1 MRSNDVFSAQ
11 TTRATVD
18 TNDSATTIDTINAF
32 NVIATAGRNCLSH
45 TIVEIQ
51 IMNSTNPGSIE
62 QLSYLSVAID
72 AAHVGGRILQD
83 WIGRFSVREKSRA
96 NLVTEADE
104 ASQSA
109 IVQTLKNH
117 FPQHG
122 FLGEEDLNDRNAATE
137 ALWIIDPLD
146 GTSNYVHGFPYY
158 AVSIAL
164 WLRDH
169 IEVGVIY
176 DPTRDETFAAGVG
189 NGATLNDRQ
198 IRTSGESELKS
209 AMAMA
214 SLPVA
219 TDPENPAVKRF
230 LKALTK
236 LQTVQRSGSAA
247 LNLAYVA
254 SGRIDCFWSSSL
266 HPWDVAAGALLV
278 AESGGSI
285 TKLDGSTIDIFVPD
299 LLSAST
305 ALLNRELVTA
315 LR

>member
-1 MRSNDVFSAQ
+1 MKTAAQESA
-11 TTRATVD
+11 AHD
-18 TNDSATTIDTINAF
+18 HWLSA
-32 NVIATAGRNCLSH
+32 
-45 TIVEIQ
+45 
-51 IMNSTNPGSIE
+51 
-62 QLSYLSVAID
+62 AID
-72 AAHVGGRILQD
+72 AARVGGRILQD

-104 ASQSA
+104 ASQAA
-109 IVQTLKNH
+109 IVQSLKNR
-117 FPQHG
+117 FPEHG
-122 FLGEEDLNDRNAATE
+122 FLGEEGLNDRHAETE
-137 ALWIIDPLD
+137 AFWIIDPLD

-164 WLRDH
+164 WVRDRV
-169 IEVGVIY
+169 EVGVIF
-176 DPTRDETFAAGVG
+176 DPTRNEIFAAAHGA
-189 NGATLNDRQ
+189 GATLNGQ
-198 IRTSGESELKS
+198 PIKTSGEDQLKS

-219 TDPENPAVKRF
+219 TDPENPAVKQF
-230 LKALTK
+230 LRALTK

-254 SGRIDCFWSSSL
+254 TGRIDCFWSSSL

-278 AESGGSI
+278 TESGGSV
-285 TKLDGSTIDIFVPD
+285 TKLDGSAFDIFVPD

-305 ALLNRELVTA
+305 ALLGQELVTT

>member
-1 MRSNDVFSAQ
+1 
-11 TTRATVD
+11 
-18 TNDSATTIDTINAF
+18 
-32 NVIATAGRNCLSH
+32 
-45 TIVEIQ
+45 
-51 IMNSTNPGSIE
+51 MNSTDPGGIA
-62 QLSYLSVAID
+62 QHAYLPAAID

-109 IVQTLKNH
+109 IVQFLKNR

-122 FLGEEDLNDRNAATE
+122 FLGEEGLNDRSAASE

-146 GTSNYVHGFPYY
+146 GTSNYVHGFPFY

-164 WLRDH
+164 WVGDRL
-169 IEVGVIY
+169 EAGVIF
-176 DPTRDETFAAGVG
+176 DPTRNETFAAAYG
-189 NGATLNDRQ
+189 NGATLNGQ
-198 IRTSGESELKS
+198 PIRTSGESELKS

-219 TDPENPAVKRF
+219 TNPENPAVKRF
-230 LKALTK
+230 LSALTK

-254 SGRIDCFWSSSL
+254 AGRVDCFWSSSL

-278 AESGGSI
+278 TEAGGTI
-285 TKLDGSTIDIFVPD
+285 TKLDGSTFDIFVPD
-299 LLSAST
+299 LLSAAT
-305 ALLNRELVTA
+305 ASLGRELVTA
-315 LR
+315 LC

>member
-1 MRSNDVFSAQ
+1 
-11 TTRATVD
+11 
-18 TNDSATTIDTINAF
+18 
-32 NVIATAGRNCLSH
+32 
-45 TIVEIQ
+45 
-51 IMNSTNPGSIE
+51 MNSTDPGGIA
-62 QLSYLSVAID
+62 QHAYLPAAID
-72 AAHVGGRILQD
+72 AAHIGGRILQD

-109 IVQTLKNH
+109 IVQFLKNR

-122 FLGEEDLNDRNAATE
+122 FLGEEGLNDRSAASE

-146 GTSNYVHGFPYY
+146 GTSNYVHGFPFY

-164 WLRDH
+164 WVGDRL
-169 IEVGVIY
+169 EAGVIF
-176 DPTRDETFAAGVG
+176 DPTRNETFAAAYG
-189 NGATLNDRQ
+189 NGATLNGQ
-198 IRTSGESELKS
+198 PIRTSGESELKS

-219 TDPENPAVKRF
+219 TNPENPAVKRF
-230 LKALTK
+230 LNALTK

-254 SGRIDCFWSSSL
+254 AGRVDCFWSSSL

-278 AESGGSI
+278 TEAGGTI
-285 TKLDGSTIDIFVPD
+285 TKLDGSTFDIFVPD
-299 LLSAST
+299 LLSAAT
-305 ALLNRELVTA
+305 ASLGRELVTA

>member
-1 MRSNDVFSAQ
+1 
-11 TTRATVD
+11 
-18 TNDSATTIDTINAF
+18 
-32 NVIATAGRNCLSH
+32 
-45 TIVEIQ
+45 
-51 IMNSTNPGSIE
+51 MNSPTQQSTL
-62 QLSYLSVAID
+62 QQDWLSAAID
-72 AAHVGGRILQD
+72 AAQEGGRVLQD

-109 IVQTLKNH
+109 IVQSLKNR
-117 FPQHG
+117 FPEHG
-122 FLGEEDLNDRNAATE
+122 FLGEEGLNDRNAETE
-137 ALWIIDPLD
+137 AFWIIDPLD

-164 WLRDH
+164 WVRGRV
-169 IEVGVIY
+169 EVGVIF
-176 DPTRDETFAAGVG
+176 DPTRNELFAAAHGL
-189 NGATLNDRQ
+189 GATLNGQ
-198 IRTSGESELKS
+198 AISTSGENQLKS

-230 LKALTK
+230 LRALPQ

-278 AESGGSI
+278 SESGGII
-285 TKLDGSTIDIFVPD
+285 TKLDGSTFDIFVPD

-305 ALLNRELVTA
+305 ALLGRELVTA
-315 LR
+315 LL

>member
-1 MRSNDVFSAQ
+1 MNTDAQRSAPHDHWLSA
-11 TTRATVD
+11 
-18 TNDSATTIDTINAF
+18 
-32 NVIATAGRNCLSH
+32 
-45 TIVEIQ
+45 
-51 IMNSTNPGSIE
+51 
-62 QLSYLSVAID
+62 AID
-72 AAHVGGRILQD
+72 AAQVGGRILQD

-109 IVQTLKNH
+109 IVQCLKNR
-117 FPQHG
+117 FPEHG
-122 FLGEEDLNDRNAATE
+122 FLGEEGLNDRHAGTE
-137 ALWIIDPLD
+137 AFWIIDPLD

-164 WLRDH
+164 CVRDRVE
-169 IEVGVIY
+169 IGVIF
-176 DPTRDETFAAGVG
+176 DPTRNEIFAASHGH
-189 NGATLNDRQ
+189 GATLNGQ
-198 IRTSGESELKS
+198 PISTSGEEQLQL

-230 LKALTK
+230 LRALTK
-236 LQTVQRSGSAA
+236 LQTVQRTGSAA

-254 SGRIDCFWSSSL
+254 TGRIDCFWSSSL
-266 HPWDVAAGALLV
+266 HPWDVAAGVLLV
-278 AESGGSI
+278 TESGGSV
-285 TKLDGSTIDIFVPD
+285 TKLDGSAFDIFVPD

-305 ALLNRELVTA
+305 AILGRELVTA

>member
-1 MRSNDVFSAQ
+1 VFSDESNC
-11 TTRATVD
+11 RSVD
-18 TNDSATTIDTINAF
+18 TKDAGTTIVTIT
-32 NVIATAGRNCLSH
+32 VIGTMGRNCSIH
-45 TIVEIQ
+45 TIVEILT
-51 IMNSTNPGSIE
+51 MNAKDPGSSA
-62 QLSYLSVAID
+62 QHTYLSAAID
-72 AAHVGGRILQD
+72 AAHIGGRVLQD

-109 IVQTLKNH
+109 IVQTLKNR
-117 FPQHG
+117 FPGHG
-122 FLGEEDLNDRNAATE
+122 FLGEENLNDRDATSE
-137 ALWIIDPLD
+137 AYWIIDPLD
-146 GTSNYVHGFPYY
+146 GTTNYVHGFPYY
-158 AVSIAL
+158 AVSIGL
-164 WLRDH
+164 WVRDH
-169 IEVGVIY
+169 IEVGVIF
-176 DPTRDETFAAGVG
+176 DPTRNETFAASFG
-189 NGATLNDRQ
+189 NGATLNGQ
-198 IRTSGESELKS
+198 PIRTSGESNLKS

-230 LKALTK
+230 LNALTK

-278 AESGGSI
+278 AESGGTI
-285 TKLDGSTIDIFVPD
+285 TKLDGSTFDIFVPD
-299 LLSAST
+299 LLSAAT
-305 ALLNRELVTA
+305 TLLGRELVTA

>member
-1 MRSNDVFSAQ
+1 
-11 TTRATVD
+11 
-18 TNDSATTIDTINAF
+18 
-32 NVIATAGRNCLSH
+32 
-45 TIVEIQ
+45 
-51 IMNSTNPGSIE
+51 MNSTDQGS
-62 QLSYLSVAID
+62 SARHTYLAAAID
-72 AAHVGGRILQD
+72 AAHVGGRVLQD

-109 IVQTLKNH
+109 IVQTLKNR
-117 FPQHG
+117 FPHHG
-122 FLGEEDLNDRNAATE
+122 FLGEENLNDRDAATE
-137 ALWIIDPLD
+137 SFWIIDPLD

-158 AVSIAL
+158 AVSIGL
-164 WLRDH
+164 WVRDH
-169 IEVGVIY
+169 IEVGVIF
-176 DPTRDETFAAGVG
+176 DPTRNETFAAAFGH
-189 NGATLNDRQ
+189 GATLNGQ
-198 IRTSGESELKS
+198 PIRTSGEINLKS

-219 TDPENPAVKRF
+219 TDRENPAVSRF
-230 LKALTK
+230 LNALTQ

-278 AESGGSI
+278 AESGGTI
-285 TKLDGSTIDIFVPD
+285 TKLDGSTFDIFVPD
-299 LLSAST
+299 LLSAAT
-305 ALLNRELVTA
+305 TLLGRELVTV

>member
-1 MRSNDVFSAQ
+1 
-11 TTRATVD
+11 
-18 TNDSATTIDTINAF
+18 
-32 NVIATAGRNCLSH
+32 
-45 TIVEIQ
+45 
-51 IMNSTNPGSIE
+51 MNSADQRSPAQHT
-62 QLSYLSVAID
+62 YLSAAID

-104 ASQSA
+104 ASQAA
-109 IVQTLKNH
+109 IVQTLKNQ

-122 FLGEEDLNDRNAATE
+122 FLGEENLNDRDAATE
-137 ALWIIDPLD
+137 AFWIIDPLD

-158 AVSIAL
+158 AVSIGL
-164 WLRDH
+164 WIRDH

-176 DPTRDETFAAGVG
+176 DPTRNETFAAAYG
-189 NGATLNDRQ
+189 NGATLNGQ
-198 IRTSGESELKS
+198 PIRSSGECELKF
-209 AMAMA
+209 AMGMA

-219 TDPENPAVKRF
+219 TDPENLAVKRF

-278 AESGGSI
+278 AETGGTI
-285 TKLDGSTIDIFVPD
+285 TKLDGSTFDVFVPD

-305 ALLNRELVTA
+305 ALLGQKLVTA
-315 LR
+315 LG

>member
-1 MRSNDVFSAQ
+1 MNAD
-11 TTRATVD
+11 TTIETFVAIAVA
-18 TNDSATTIDTINAF
+18 SATDENATIH
-32 NVIATAGRNCLSH
+32 S
-45 TIVEIQ
+45 IVEIRT
-51 IMNSTNPGSIE
+51 MNSSEQGSSA
-62 QLSYLSVAID
+62 QLAYLSTAID
-72 AAHVGGRILQD
+72 AAHVGGSILQD

-104 ASQSA
+104 ASQTA
-109 IVQTLKNH
+109 IVQFLKNR

-122 FLGEEDLNDRNAATE
+122 FLGEENLNDRNTATE
-137 ALWIIDPLD
+137 AFWIIDPLD

-164 WLRDH
+164 WLHDH
-169 IEVGVIY
+169 IEVGVIF
-176 DPTRDETFAAGVG
+176 DPTRNETFAASFG
-189 NGATLNDRQ
+189 NGATLNGLP
-198 IRTSGESELKS
+198 IKTSGETELKT

-219 TDPENPAVKRF
+219 TNPENPAVKRF
-230 LKALTK
+230 LSALTK

-278 AESGGSI
+278 AETGGSI
-285 TKLDGSTIDIFVPD
+285 TKLDGSKIDIFVPD
-299 LLSAST
+299 LLSAAT
-305 ALLNRELVTA
+305 ASLGRELVTA

>member
-1 MRSNDVFSAQ
+1 MQIRSTFTS
-11 TTRATVD
+11 
-18 TNDSATTIDTINAF
+18 
-32 NVIATAGRNCLSH
+32 
-45 TIVEIQ
+45 VEILP
-51 IMNSTNPGSIE
+51 MNSTDPGSIA
-62 QLSYLSVAID
+62 QHAYLSAAID
-72 AAHVGGRILQD
+72 AAHVGGRVLQD

-109 IVQTLKNH
+109 IVQFLKNR

-122 FLGEEDLNDRNAATE
+122 FLGEEGLHDHSSASD

-164 WLRDH
+164 WIGDRL
-169 IEVGVIY
+169 EAGVIF
-176 DPTRDETFAAGVG
+176 DPTRNETFAAACGSG
-189 NGATLNDRQ
+189 ASLNGQ
-198 IRTSGESELKS
+198 PIRTSGETELKS

-230 LKALTK
+230 LSALTK
-236 LQTVQRSGSAA
+236 VQTVQRSGSAA

-254 SGRIDCFWSSSL
+254 AGRVDCFWSSSL

-278 AESGGSI
+278 TEAGGTI
-285 TKLDGSTIDIFVPD
+285 TKLDGSTFDIFVPD
-299 LLSAST
+299 LLSAAT
-305 ALLNRELVTA
+305 ASLGRELVTA